1 MNEKKFKLPI
11 SGNQLVLICAL
22 VGVTVIFSVL
32 NPNYFT
38 YTNLI
43 NILVSS
49 TLIGLTSIG
58 ITFLIM
64 TGGNDLSA
72 ALLDQIVHGERHVL
86 CTDSH
91 HDQVIVIRCGGGRH
105 GSLFQ
110 VPAGTKS
117 EGTVAVSSK
126 PFQDGDESHILFGIG
141 KHNPVLYL

>member
-38 YTNLI
+38 YTNFI

-72 ALLDQIVHGERHVL
+72 ALLDQI
-86 CTDSH
+86 
-91 HDQVIVIRCGGGRH
+91 
-105 GSLFQ
+105 
-110 VPAGTKS
+110 
-117 EGTVAVSSK
+117 
-126 PFQDGDESHILFGIG
+126 IG
-141 KHNPVLYL
+141 CN